1 MPALSSRF
9 QTEALKGNDMTNII
23 KKNSQGFNYKYADLA
38 ETHRYLDESGQ
49 RYYQEIE
56 VVDGHDYITTI
67 CLDELGKELR
77 RCRGCRIPAITGKGN
92 LAQEAG
98 SAITYARRYSLWM
111 AFGLATADDDA
122 ATLDPVE
129 PKVVRRKKSM
139 ERPKADTP
147 KATPRAMGA
156 KTMRSMDKPY
166 RQAGV
171 QAVKD
176 LLDSGALELSEVQ
189 SEVRK
194 YGADKML
201 DLSPDAFVRC
211 VANLTMGRGGSA

>member
-1 MPALSSRF
+1 
-9 QTEALKGNDMTNII
+9 MTNII

-122 ATLDPVE
+122 ATLNPVGPKASCRNRKSTDK
-129 PKVVRRKKSM
+129 PKVTKSEDKEYRK
-139 ERPKADTP
+139 
-147 KATPRAMGA
+147 
-156 KTMRSMDKPY
+156 
-166 RQAGV
+166 AGV
-171 QAVKD
+171 QAVKL
-176 LLDSGALELSEVQ
+176 LLDTGALELSEVKA
-189 SEVRK
+189 EVRR